1 MKWHRILALMLKY
14 WYITIARADRLFDV
28 FYWPMIDLVVWGF
41 ASKFI
46 TELSEVNLLSVLL
59 GAVILWTFL
68 WRASQDMS
76 VYVLEDFWSRNL
88 YHLFSSPI
96 KVSEHIIAII
106 LFGLGRSLVTFV
118 FLAILAFA
126 LYAFN
131 IFSIPLFFLII
142 AIFLLSLLGWILG
155 LVITGLIFRFG
166 QRIQVLAWSVV
177 WILQPF
183 SCVFYPL
190 SALPPWAAAIARVTP
205 STYVFENLRNILA
218 QRPLDY
224 GGLGYALIVEV
235 IFLLLASWYLKKSFD
250 AAKKSGLLATGN

>member
-166 QRIQVLAWSVV
+166 QRIQVL
-177 WILQPF
+177 
-183 SCVFYPL
+183 
-190 SALPPWAAAIARVTP
+190 
-205 STYVFENLRNILA
+205 
-218 QRPLDY
+218 
-224 GGLGYALIVEV
+224 
-235 IFLLLASWYLKKSFD
+235 
-250 AAKKSGLLATGN
+250 